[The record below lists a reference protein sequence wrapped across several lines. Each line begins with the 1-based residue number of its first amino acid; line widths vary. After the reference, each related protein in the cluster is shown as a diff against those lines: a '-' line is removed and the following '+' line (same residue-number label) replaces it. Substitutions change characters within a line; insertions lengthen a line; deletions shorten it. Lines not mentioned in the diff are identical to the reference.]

1 MSANSRRR
9 FLLSLMIPFTV
20 SACGPKTESEQV
32 AKKFMEAYYVKM
44 DPKAAAEMS
53 SGLAAEKLAQQLAL
67 LQGVA
72 PDTGSD
78 KPQVDVRL
86 TSTGPAASGDDASF
100 IYEVHSNAQDIGGR
114 KVFVKLRQEG
124 GKWRVSQ
131 FTEEFQ
137 GLTQPPK
144 PPSPF

>member
-32 AKKFMEAYYVKM
+32 AKKFMDAYYVRM

-53 SGLAAEKLAQQLAL
+53 SGLAAEKLAHQLAL

-72 PDTGSD
+72 PDKGSD
-78 KPQVDVRL
+78 KPQVDFRL
-86 TSTGPAASGDDASF
+86 SSTGPAAADEASY

-137 GLTQPPK
+137 GTAQPAPA
-144 PPSPF
+144 PANP